1 MGGGESDVRIYETS
15 IITAEKKIKQD
26 AAKIK

>member
-1 MGGGESDVRIYETS
+1 MRGGESDVRIYETS